1 MGNTANASLSA
12 VKTKN
17 ALSKDN
23 VNCLELEE
31 AREFFR
37 KQQTRTSYG
46 TMFGELERKE
56 PEYNLLK
63 RKPYSSLE
71 ISKFVQPTT
80 ARYIEKWINLNK
92 GTDAGDRKVYHA
104 RY

>member
-1 MGNTANASLSA
+1 MSEENKKGLRVIKTIIDVKGMKRFKMGNTANSSLSA

-37 KQQTRTSYG
+37 K
-46 TMFGELERKE
+46 
-56 PEYNLLK
+56 
-63 RKPYSSLE
+63 
-71 ISKFVQPTT
+71 
-80 ARYIEKWINLNK
+80 
-92 GTDAGDRKVYHA
+92 
-104 RY
+104 